1 MPRRTKAESDATA
14 TRILEAAH
22 VLFAAEGYAAVG
34 LERVAAA
41 AGVTRG
47 AVYHH
52 FDNKDRLFTSVLSKT
67 HADVGGKVAEAAE
80 RAMAASNDPWVSL
93 ETGCR
98 TFLEVSSSPAVRRIM
113 LLDGPAVVGWKA
125 WRDYD
130 AAASGH
136 LLDEALHELSD
147 LGLMTAVSV
156 PAAGALVSGAMNE
169 AVIWVVSHP
178 VEQHEQALGEAWAA
192 LRVLLAGL
200 RADVTL
206 GGPA

>member
-1 MPRRTKAESDATA
+1 MPRRTKAESEATA
-14 TRILEAAH
+14 VEVLEAAR
-22 VLFAAEGYAAVG
+22 VLFAAHGYAAVG

-52 FDNKDRLFTSVLSKT
+52 FGSKDRLFSAVLSRT
-67 HADVGGKVAEAAE
+67 HAEVGRMVAEAAD
-80 RAMAASNDPWVSL
+80 RTMAATGDLWESF

-98 TFLEVSSSPAVRRIM
+98 TFVEVSSSPAVRRIM

-136 LLDEALHELSD
+136 HLDDALDELASTGQLA
-147 LGLMTAVSV
+147 AVSV
-156 PAAGALVSGAMNE
+156 PAAGALLSGAMNE
-169 AVIWVVSHP
+169 ASIWVASHP
-178 VEQHEQALGEAWAA
+178 ADQTRQALDEAWST
-192 LRVLLAGL
+192 LRVLLTGL
-200 RADVTL
+200 RVDATT
-206 GGPA
+206 GAPK